1 MFTYLLY
8 LFGLLSLFLFIQIE
22 GHRVVW
28 SQISSRYKRWRRLN
42 NLISTQHRTA
52 WAVFYH
58 SLVMLCRVLYVS
70 FLQYMNSTVV
80 RIERNKFLVTYVIS
94 GKIYTMVVTPVRGPS
109 PVLQVI
115 NDSEEDVTNNVLP
128 YLGPRYDW
136 HGVLLDFSSSFGSE
150 NLTFNLASGDI
161 VTCKSS
167 SSLQLGARKMEESTQ
182 NKEK

>member
-8 LFGLLSLFLFIQIE
+8 LFGFLSFYLFIQID

-42 NLISTQHRTA
+42 NLVSTRHRTA

-58 SLVMLCRVLYVS
+58 SLVMLCRVLYIS
-70 FLQYMNSTVV
+70 FLQYMNSAVV
-80 RIERNKFLVTYVIS
+80 KISRNQFLVTYVVC
-94 GKIYTMVVTPVRGPS
+94 GKIYTMVVTPVRGPP

-115 NDSEEDVTNNVLP
+115 NDNEEDVTNNVLP

-136 HGVLLDFSSSFGSE
+136 HGGVLDFSSSFGSE
-150 NLTFNLASGDI
+150 NLTFNMASGEV
-161 VTCKSS
+161 VTCESS
-167 SSLQLGARKMEESTQ
+167 SSLVL
-182 NKEK
+182 